1 MKKSGNVSQTEDC
14 ISHERYLPRIV
25 KILMLVHVF
34 VSEASERNMKH
45 IFNAVFHF
53 TVKNK

>member
-1 MKKSGNVSQTEDC
+1 MKKSGNVSPTEDC